1 MKQTN
6 QILSLLATIIFSLQ
20 VYAQFF
26 SVSHTTRKG
35 ETYSSDTPQLIV
47 CEVINRC
54 EKAISNT
61 QKPLLAK
68 VDTLAEK
75 SSTVKNEPNLRGPK
89 FHDTATKSPSVP
101 GVNRAFHRL
110 PLTYANLCLALR
122 YYHVQ
127 HPRIVLAQ
135 AILETGWLRS
145 PVCRTKNNLFGL
157 TNPRTGEYY
166 EFEHWSDS
174 VRGYKTLVQYRYKG
188 GNYYDWLDEIGYA
201 EAPDYTT
208 ALKKVVAH
216 HL

>member
-6 QILSLLATIIFSLQ
+6 QILALLATIIFPLQ

-26 SVSHTTRKG
+26 SVSHMTKRGEIYSPDTT
-35 ETYSSDTPQLIV
+35 QLIM
-47 CEVINRC
+47 CEAVSGR
-54 EKAISNT
+54 KKLVSNT
-61 QKPLLAK
+61 QKTLLTK

-89 FHDTATKSPSVP
+89 FHGTSTKTASVP
-101 GVNRAFHRL
+101 DVNKAFHRL
-110 PLTYANLCLALR
+110 PLTYGNLCLALR
-122 YYHVQ
+122 YYRVQ

-145 PVCRTKNNLFGL
+145 PVCRAKNNLFGL
-157 TNPRTGEYY
+157 TNPRTGKYY
-166 EFEHWSDS
+166 EFDHWSDS
-174 VRGYKTLVQYRYKG
+174 VRGYRTLVQYRYRG

-208 ALKKVVAH
+208 ALKKVVAR